1 MIGNEG
7 YRLFGKKRISPWC
20 LLTRQLVDG
29 ILPSKQL
36 LLRSNHTL
44 SYAKAS
50 RVIHHFCATKAM
62 WYTWNKNWTR
72 SIGKKE
78 HWNTGNNT
86 TGNIWCFECRTNT
99 TFTIGGQDGFV
110 NTTRS
115 RLSPLGASIGANLTG
130 WRHQSST
137 IAGFSLTTGNYFH
150 AHFQWKLK
158 LISNFSNCKDA
169 WKKIHAF
176 FCETFIYSCMK

>member
-1 MIGNEG
+1 MKGIA
-7 YRLFGKKRISPWC
+7 C
-20 LLTRQLVDG
+20 LGRKEFHHG
-29 ILPSKQL
+29 
-36 LLRSNHTL
+36 
-44 SYAKAS
+44 AS
-50 RVIHHFCATKAM
+50 RPDSSWMEYYLVNSHCYVIIIRCPVQKRHEWFIIFVQRKQCGIRETTTEHS
-62 WYTWNKNWTR
+62 R

-99 TFTIGGQDGFV
+99 TFTVGRQDGFV
-110 NTTRS
+110 YKTRS

-130 WRHQSST
+130 WRHQNST

-150 AHFQWKLK
+150 EHFQWKLK

-176 FCETFIYSCMK
+176 FCKSFIYSCMK